1 MHEQRE
7 RRSKLKIL
15 EKEDLYEILDS
26 TSLEKLSKEQRRI
39 VIRSLCYYDKE
50 YFAKN
55 ITTRWTSDKK
65 SGVRYVMPDLHIKL
79 LGLSSAGEDIL
90 CIIPRGFAKTTIIS
104 KIGVLWDLLFEEEQ
118 AIILI
123 MSKGLG
129 EDVIGDI
136 RFELETNPLIR
147 WIWGDLVPISNKSEK
162 TNEKWR
168 QRQLDLLNGCGVK
181 TLTKGE
187 SIRGSRPTKVIVD
200 DPQENKDVKNP
211 LIADEFY
218 NWIFTSVYGA
228 INPDEGSMI
237 VLGTVIGNNCFVNKL
252 KQNAEQQEFKV
263 FEFPA
268 IIDFNKENFTGTPL
282 WPDRWSL
289 ERLRKRY
296 NKLGEKAFMQEYMNI
311 PLILNGSPVFDE
323 EIPFLV
329 KRKPLSVES
338 DVKWFVGKEL
348 RKDLHVVVGGDLA
361 LGGTDG
367 DNTSFTGRTLDGKL
381 VFHYK
386 GHITQDRMAALLD
399 SIIVQFKSI
408 YLIPENN
415 NASAFI
421 IATKQYSW
429 RPYMYKQKVMDKVV
443 MKDQDKYGF
452 NTNASTKPIL
462 IMDFRK
468 FIRANGAFEV
478 PEDEY
483 EELSYFYY
491 NEQGGMEAISPYHD
505 DTVIS
510 DALCIQGIVRGAAK
524 VDVYI

>member
-7 RRSKLKIL
+7 RRSKLKVL

-39 VIRSLCYYDKE
+39 VVRSLCYYDKE

-55 ITTRWTSDKK
+55 ITRRWTSDKA
-65 SGVRYVMPDLHIKL
+65 SGVRYEIPDFHRQL
-79 LGLSSAGEDIL
+79 LELSSSGEDVL
-90 CIIPRGFAKTTIIS
+90 CIIPRGFAKTTIVS

-118 AIILI
+118 SIILI
-123 MSKGLG
+123 MTKGLG

-147 WIWGDLVPISNKSEK
+147 WIWGDLVPISNKAEK

-187 SIRGSRPTKVIVD
+187 SIRGSRPTKVIID

-211 LIADEFY
+211 LMADEFY

-252 KQNAEQQEFKV
+252 KQNAGHQDFKV

-268 IIDFNKENFTGTPL
+268 ILEFDEEKFTGKPL
-282 WPDRWSL
+282 WPVRWSL
-289 ERLRKRY
+289 EKLYKRFRKG
-296 NKLGEKAFMQEYMNI
+296 KKAFMQEYMNI

-338 DVKWFVGKEL
+338 GVNWFVSREE
-348 RKDLHVVVGGDLA
+348 RKDLHVIIGGDLA

-399 SIIVQFKSI
+399 SVIIQFKSI
-408 YLIPENN
+408 YLVPENN

-468 FIRANGAFEV
+468 FIRASGAFEV

>member
-1 MHEQRE
+1 MQEQRQ

-15 EKEDLYEILDS
+15 EEQDLYAILDS
-26 TSLEKLSKEQRRI
+26 TSIDSLTKDQQRI

-65 SGVRYVMPDLHIKL
+65 SGVRYEMPDLHSKL
-79 LGLSSAGEDIL
+79 LAISSAGEDVL
-90 CIIPRGFAKTTIIS
+90 CIIPRGFSKTTIIS
-104 KIGVLWDLLFEEEQ
+104 KIGVLWDLLFEVEQ

-211 LIADEFY
+211 LVADEFY
-218 NWIFTSVYGA
+218 NWVFTSVYGA

-237 VLGTVIGNNCFVNKL
+237 VLGTIIGNNCFVNKL
-252 KQNAEQQEFKV
+252 KQNAVQQEFKV

-268 IIDFNKENFTGTPL
+268 IIDFNKEKFTGIPL

-289 ERLRKRY
+289 ERLKKRY
-296 NKLGEKAFMQEYMNI
+296 NKLGEKAFMQEYMNV

-323 EIPFLV
+323 EMQFII
-329 KRKPLSVES
+329 KKTPLSVES
-338 DVKWFVGKEL
+338 GITWFIAKEK
-348 RKDLHVVVGGDLA
+348 RKDLHVIIGGDLA

-367 DNTSFTGRTLDGKL
+367 DFTSFTGRLLDGTL
-381 VFHYK
+381 VFAFR

-399 SIIVQFKSI
+399 NVIVQFKSVYI
-408 YLIPENN
+408 VPENN
-415 NASAFI
+415 NAAAFI

-429 RPYMYKQKVMDKVV
+429 RSYMYKQKVMDKVT

-452 NTNASTKPIL
+452 NTNASTKSIL

-468 FIRANGAFEV
+468 FIRDKKVFEV
-478 PEDEY
+478 SEEEY
-483 EELSYFYY
+483 AELMYFYY
-491 NEQGGMEAISPYHD
+491 NENGGMEAISPYHD
-505 DTVIS
+505 DTVMS
-510 DALCIQGIVRGAAK
+510 DALCVQGIVRGK
-524 VDVYI
+524 VNVGIF

>member
-1 MHEQRE
+1 MQKESE
-7 RRSKLKIL
+7 RKSKLQIL
-15 EKEDLYEILDS
+15 PEEDLYAILD
-26 TSLEKLSKEQRRI
+26 TCSLESMSLDKQRI

-55 ITTRWTSDKK
+55 ITVRWTSDKK
-65 SGVRYVMPDLHIKL
+65 SGVRYEVPEFHLELLDLA
-79 LGLSSAGEDIL
+79 SSGEDVL
-90 CIIPRGFAKTTIIS
+90 CIIPRGFAKTTIVS
-104 KIGVLWDLLFEEEQ
+104 KIGVLWDLLFQEEQ
-118 AIILI
+118 SIILI
-123 MSKGLG
+123 MTKGLG

-136 RFELETNPLIR
+136 RFELETNDLIR
-147 WIWGDLVPISNKSEK
+147 WIWGDLVPISNKKEK

-211 LIADEFY
+211 LVADEFY
-218 NWIFTSVYGA
+218 NWVFTSVYGA

-237 VLGTVIGNNCFVNKL
+237 VLGTIIGNNCFVNKL
-252 KQNAEQQEFKV
+252 KQNAVQQEFKV

-268 IIDFNKENFTGTPL
+268 IIDFNKEKFTGIPL

-289 ERLRKRY
+289 ERLKKRY
-296 NKLGEKAFMQEYMNI
+296 NKLGEKAFMQEYMNV

-323 EIPFLV
+323 EMQFII
-329 KRKPLSVES
+329 KKTPLSVES
-338 DVKWFVGKEL
+338 GITWFIAKEK
-348 RKDLHVVVGGDLA
+348 RKDLHVVIGGDLA

-386 GHITQDRMAALLD
+386 GHITQDHMAALLD
-399 SIIVQFKSI
+399 TVIVQFKSVYI
-408 YLIPENN
+408 VPENN

-483 EELSYFYY
+483 QELCYFYY
-491 NEQGGMEAISPYHD
+491 NENGGMEAISPYHD
-505 DTVIS
+505 DTVMS
-510 DALCIQGIVRGAAK
+510 DALCVQGIVRGK
-524 VDVYI
+524 VNVGIF

>member
-1 MHEQRE
+1 M
-7 RRSKLKIL
+7 
-15 EKEDLYEILDS
+15 
-26 TSLEKLSKEQRRI
+26 
-39 VIRSLCYYDKE
+39 IRSLCYYDKE

-55 ITTRWTSDKK
+55 ITRRWTSDKA
-65 SGVRYVMPDLHIKL
+65 SGVRYEIPDFHRQL
-79 LGLSSAGEDIL
+79 LELSSSGEDVL
-90 CIIPRGFAKTTIIS
+90 CIIPRGFAKTTIVS

-118 AIILI
+118 SIILI
-123 MSKGLG
+123 MTKGLG

-136 RFELETNPLIR
+136 RFELETNPIIR
-147 WIWGDLVPISNKSEK
+147 WIWGDLVPISNKAEK

-187 SIRGSRPTKVIVD
+187 SIRGSRPTKVIID

-211 LIADEFY
+211 LMADEFY
-218 NWIFTSVYGA
+218 NWIFTSVYGS

-252 KQNAEQQEFKV
+252 KQNAEHQDFKV

-268 IIDFNKENFTGTPL
+268 ILEFDEEKFTGKPL
-282 WPDRWSL
+282 WPVRWSL
-289 ERLRKRY
+289 EKLYKRFRKG
-296 NKLGEKAFMQEYMNI
+296 KKAFMQEYMNV

-338 DVKWFVGKEL
+338 GVNWFVSRED
-348 RKDLHVVVGGDLA
+348 RKDLHVIIGGDLA

-367 DNTSFTGRTLDGKL
+367 DNTSFTGRTLEGKL

-408 YLIPENN
+408 YLVPENN

-468 FIRANGAFEV
+468 FIRASGAFEV

-483 EELSYFYY
+483 EELCYFYY

>member
-1 MHEQRE
+1 MHEKRE
-7 RRSKLKIL
+7 RRSKLKVL

-39 VIRSLCYYDKE
+39 VVRSLCYYDKE

-55 ITTRWTSDKK
+55 ITRRWTSDKA
-65 SGVRYVMPDLHIKL
+65 SGVRYEIPDFHRQL
-79 LGLSSAGEDIL
+79 LELSSSGEDVL
-90 CIIPRGFAKTTIIS
+90 CIIPRGFAKTTIVS

-118 AIILI
+118 SIILI
-123 MSKGLG
+123 MTKGLG

-147 WIWGDLVPISNKSEK
+147 WIWGDLVPISNKAEK

-187 SIRGSRPTKVIVD
+187 SIRGSRPTKVIID

-211 LIADEFY
+211 LMADEFY

-252 KQNAEQQEFKV
+252 KQNAGHQDFKV

-268 IIDFNKENFTGTPL
+268 ILEFDEEKFTGKPL
-282 WPDRWSL
+282 WPVRWSL
-289 ERLRKRY
+289 EKLYKRFRKG
-296 NKLGEKAFMQEYMNI
+296 KKAFMQEYMNI

-338 DVKWFVGKEL
+338 GVNWFVSREE
-348 RKDLHVVVGGDLA
+348 RKDLHVIIGGDLA

-399 SIIVQFKSI
+399 SVIIQFKSI
-408 YLIPENN
+408 YLVPENN

-468 FIRANGAFEV
+468 FIRASGAFEV

-483 EELSYFYY
+483 EELCYFYY

>member
-1 MHEQRE
+1 MREKRE
-7 RRSKLKIL
+7 RRSKLRIL
-15 EKEDLYEILDS
+15 ERDDLYAVLDS
-26 TSLEKLSKEQRRI
+26 SDLNSLSKEQRRI

-50 YFAKN
+50 YFATN

-65 SGVRYVMPDLHIKL
+65 SGVRYDMPDLHRKL
-79 LGLSSAGEDIL
+79 LVLSSSGEDVL
-90 CIIPRGFAKTTIIS
+90 CIIPRGYAKTTIVS

-118 AIILI
+118 SIILI

-136 RFELETNPLIR
+136 RYELETNPLIR
-147 WIWGDLVPISNKSEK
+147 WIWGDLVPISNKNEK

-237 VLGTVIGNNCFVNKL
+237 VLGTIIGNNCFVNKL

-268 IIDFNKENFTGTPL
+268 IIDFDEENFTGKPL
-282 WPDRWSL
+282 WPVRWSL
-289 ERLRKRY
+289 EKLKKRY
-296 NKLGEKAFMQEYMNI
+296 NKLGKRAFMQEYMNV
-311 PLILNGSPVFDE
+311 PLILNGSPVFE
-323 EIPFLV
+323 EEMPFLV
-329 KRKPLSVES
+329 KRAALSVEL
-338 DVKWFVGKEL
+338 DVKWYVPRGA
-348 RKDLHVVVGGDLA
+348 RKDLHVYIGGDLA

-367 DNTSFTGRTLDGKL
+367 DNTSFTGRTIDGRL

-399 SIIVQFKSI
+399 SIIVQFKEVYI
-408 YLIPENN
+408 VPENN

-421 IATKQYSW
+421 IATKQYTW
-429 RPYMYKQKVMDKVV
+429 RSSMYKQKVMDKLV

-468 FIRANGAFEV
+468 FIRKNGAFEV

-483 EELSYFYY
+483 IELCYFYY
-491 NEQGGMEAISPYHD
+491 NESGGMEAISPYHD
-505 DTVIS
+505 DTVMS
-510 DALCIQGIVRGAAK
+510 DALCVQGIVRGQ
-524 VDVYI
+524 VNVNVYI